1 MAIAGAVAIA
11 VLMAVYV
18 AKLRRKETRFGC
30 VSCHCLSWAE
40 GRDSITVPNQK
51 SFSFSQLLDLVASL
65 LACILTHLDVVGRHL
80 CLKEQQSTVVL
91 NYRAMPCFQLCLH
104 ICLSDFSLCF
114 LFFVFCFTLFWIM
127 CLCFFHREA
136 FEPMMESGELVVRYR
151 ARRTYSRRTTE
162 ATREFP
168 LSLPLHVP
176 KKYDTLCLPV
186 PALTDPKAVR
196 DASIS
201 QHAQTGLCPPG

>member
-40 GRDSITVPNQK
+40 GRDWIVVPNQK

-114 LFFVFCFTLFWIM
+114 LFFVFFL
-127 CLCFFHREA
+127 LCFELCVYA
-136 FEPMMESGELVVRYR
+136 FF
-151 ARRTYSRRTTE
+151 TE
-162 ATREFP
+162 RH
-168 LSLPLHVP
+168 LSP
-176 KKYDTLCLPV
+176 
-186 PALTDPKAVR
+186 
-196 DASIS
+196 
-201 QHAQTGLCPPG
+201 